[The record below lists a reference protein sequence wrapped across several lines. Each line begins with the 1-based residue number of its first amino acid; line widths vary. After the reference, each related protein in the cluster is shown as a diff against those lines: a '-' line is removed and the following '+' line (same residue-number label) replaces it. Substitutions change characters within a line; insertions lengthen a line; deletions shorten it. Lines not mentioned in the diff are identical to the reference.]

1 MIIIEIIL
9 VCCLVS
15 CLPIPTIR
23 LDLDVPPAS
32 FRIEPERVRTQ
43 YVSVPGM
50 EAPET
55 PAAFNQSFYLR
66 YFYRQDTPETVLIL
80 MPGIFG
86 GATSLDLLAR
96 QLVAATPGLE
106 VWAVD
111 RRANA
116 LEDRSAMV
124 QSIVLRDPMIAYDYY
139 VTNFG
144 KETGFRPLQAEDVPF
159 MRHWGLAVHLG
170 DLHAIILRAHGQFE
184 NVLLGGHSLGA
195 AIVGFYAAANFGELG
210 IGQDFLDGLVL
221 LDGALGRTGGY
232 ERAPTG
238 IGLGALELIPGAE
251 ALIEGRGKP
260 FIDLGVGPRFF
271 ARRETAGLLARFL
284 PDELS
289 PGGYWDFPI
298 TNLAALAIGE
308 DDQYGPSTAF
318 SSSWGEAVGARFA
331 GNLTAFILGGAQGAR
346 SQTVVGVA
354 DGYEYVSW
362 QRGDSAREHVDI
374 ALMTRSWSTSETNRS
389 EWYFP
394 VALALDIGELS
405 VALANKDNFIPNAQ
419 VTLPTLAIGAGRG
432 LIPTLSS
439 FEAYFNARPGSLFSA
454 HIVPGFTHFDIVQA
468 EINPAVSLFDL
479 WLERLFP

>member
-1 MIIIEIIL
+1 M
-9 VCCLVS
+9 
-15 CLPIPTIR
+15 PIPTVR
-23 LDLDVPPAS
+23 LDLELPPVT
-32 FRIEPERVRTQ
+32 FRVDPQRVHTQ
-43 YVSVPGM
+43 YLSVPGVA
-50 EAPET
+50 APET
-55 PAAFNQSFYLR
+55 PEALNQSFYLR
-66 YFYRQDTPETVLIL
+66 YFYRDEAPQAVLIL
-80 MPGIFG
+80 IPGIFG
-86 GATSLDLLAR
+86 GATSLDLFAR
-96 QLVAATPGLE
+96 QLVAANPGLE
-106 VWAVD
+106 VWAID

-124 QSIVLRDPMIAYDYY
+124 QSLLLRDPMIAYDYY
-139 VTNFG
+139 VTNYG
-144 KETGFRPLQAEDVPF
+144 TTEGFRPLQAEDVPF
-159 MRHWGLAVHLG
+159 MRHWGLSVHLG
-170 DLHAIILRAHGQFE
+170 DLHAVVMRARQQVDT
-184 NVLLGGHSLGA
+184 VLLGGHSLGA
-195 AIVGFYAAANFGELG
+195 AMAGFYAAARFEDGV
-210 IGQDFLDGLVL
+210 GQDYLEGLVL

-232 ERAPTG
+232 ERLPTG

-251 ALIEGRGKP
+251 ALQAGRGKP
-260 FIDLGVGPRFF
+260 FIDLVIGPRFF

-331 GNLTAFILGGAQGAR
+331 GNLTAFILGGVQGAR

-354 DGYEYVSW
+354 EGYDYVSW
-362 QRGDSAREHVDI
+362 QRGDPAREHVDI
-374 ALMTRSWSTSETNRS
+374 TQMVRGWSTLETNRS

-405 VALANKDNFIPNAQ
+405 VALIDKDDFVPNAQ

-432 LIPTLSS
+432 LIPTLSG
-439 FEAYFNARPGSLFSA
+439 FEAYLNARPGSLFSI

-468 EINPAVSLFDL
+468 EVNPAVSLFKL
-479 WLERLFP
+479 WFERLFR